1 MGNSSAAPDLPTAP
15 SVVSSAFGSSSTAD
29 KAAEPIDVQA
39 TEVPPRTSIPILTLP
54 IPAAA
59 AAAPAAAPA
68 PGDRGWVKVVG
79 VCAFAAMLCYLDRTN
94 ISTAI
99 VPMAE
104 QFGWNKQ
111 FCGAVL
117 SAFFAGYGATQV
129 LGGQWSDK
137 YGGSAVLAGGLVLW
151 SVATALTPFAAA
163 WGTMP
168 LLAARTLLGMG
179 QGVAFP
185 AMHALLVKHV
195 PHKVRSGAIGIIMA
209 CAHCGTA
216 LGFGA
221 SPAIIDGMGWGW
233 TYYLFGGAA
242 LLWLPFWLNMG
253 KEKAKAAAKAA
264 MAAATQQAHQLQQRA
279 AAASAHVMQSGGST
293 WYQAGSLAT
302 AGGAAAL
309 CSSAAAQD
317 AVMPAARHAPGGTS
331 RSAHPLLDSIQQHDQ
346 QQQQQA
352 LLQQRA
358 AAAAA
363 RSSSNKVSSSS
374 NPNVGFWPLMR
385 RKEVWAIAVAQYM
398 SGWGFYGLLAW
409 LPSFFIEHCGL
420 QLSQLGGFTLAPYLL
435 QAVVG
440 ASAGI
445 LADNLIV
452 QRNWGIRDVRVLMQV
467 AGMLGPAACLFAAAS
482 PLSAH
487 SPYLAT
493 GLITVAMGMSALTC
507 SGVSASHLDIAPRHA
522 GVVFGVGNTAGT
534 LAGLVA
540 EEGIVNELL
549 KHGGNTVADM
559 LLQYCSLMWQLEQVH
574 QVPGTVVSMPK
585 KGDLTDPGNYRG
597 ITLLSVLYKFYTS
610 VLNQRLIKFAEGEQ
624 QEQQQQTQA
633 QQQQQQQQQGQ
644 HSAQQQQQQQP
655 RATAA
660 TAAAAPLLHER
671 RAACGVS

>member
-1 MGNSSAAPDLPTAP
+1 M
-15 SVVSSAFGSSSTAD
+15 
-29 KAAEPIDVQA
+29 QA
-39 TEVPPRTSIPILTLP
+39 TELPPRTSTPVLTMAAP
-54 IPAAA
+54 TAGAAA
-59 AAAPAAAPA
+59 ASAAPAAAPVTA
-68 PGDRGWVKVVG
+68 KKNRDWVKVVG

-104 QFGWNKQ
+104 QFGWDKQ

-137 YGGSAVLAGGLVLW
+137 YGGSAVLAGGLALW

-185 AMHALLVKHV
+185 AMHALLAKHV

-221 SPAIIDGMGWGW
+221 SPAIIDSMGWGW

-253 KEKAKAAAKAA
+253 RKKAQAAAKAA
-264 MAAATQQAHQLQQRA
+264 AAAAAQQAQQLHQRA
-279 AAASAHVMQSGGST
+279 AAASAHIMHSGGSA
-293 WYQAGSLAT
+293 WSQAGSMAAT
-302 AGGAAAL
+302 AGAAAL
-309 CSSAAAQD
+309 CSGAAVAD
-317 AVMPAARHAPGGTS
+317 AVMPTVRDTPAGTS
-331 RSAHPLLDSIQQHDQ
+331 RSAHPLLDAIEQQHDQ
-346 QQQQQA
+346 QQQQHA
-352 LLQQRA
+352 ARLQQRA
-358 AAAAA
+358 AATATP
-363 RSSSNKVSSSS
+363 SSSSSKQDSSSS

-385 RKEVWAIAVAQYM
+385 RKEVWAIAIAQYTA
-398 SGWGFYGLLAW
+398 GWGFYGLLAW

-420 QLSQLGGFTLAPYLL
+420 QLSQLGAFTLAPYLL

-452 QRNWGIRDVRVLMQV
+452 QRNWGIREVRVLMQV

-540 EEGIVNELL
+540 
-549 KHGGNTVADM
+549 
-559 LLQYCSLMWQLEQVH
+559 
-574 QVPGTVVSMPK
+574 VPGLGYVLQHTGNWSIAFGLAAAHNVVGAALWAK
-585 KGDLTDPGNYRG
+585 WVGDRPLPEDGGEP
-597 ITLLSVLYKFYTS
+597 
-610 VLNQRLIKFAEGEQ
+610 EGEMKLK
-624 QEQQQQTQA
+624 
-633 QQQQQQQQQGQ
+633 
-644 HSAQQQQQQQP
+644 
-655 RATAA
+655 AA
-660 TAAAAPLLHER
+660 
-671 RAACGVS
+671 